1 MARDDELKYAGEF
14 RIDECTI
21 ITHEGFEYN
30 INALIESVNFYEDIY
45 SATVSGSIIVK
56 DTTNIV
62 MNFPIIGQ
70 ERLLLKIQTPQTN
83 PTRETS
89 IDFTKMP
96 LYIYKINMQEGLNEG
111 SQLISLEFAS
121 SEGLRNQ
128 TSRISQSYSG
138 QPSEIV
144 EKILRD
150 ESYLKSKKEL
160 IVEPTANNVKVV
172 FPNYKPFKCIRHL
185 LNISN
190 SSVANNSPSYLFYE
204 TAAGFNFRTFDGLC
218 KEPVKFFFRENVA
231 SVLNEKKVIDVRLN
245 LETIVSYQIVTS
257 KDTYK
262 NLQNGMIASK
272 LIEHDIYHKKLDL
285 YKYDYLSN
293 FDTDIH
299 PDEGGSP
306 IIAAAEDLE
315 TLKPITD
322 SDAKLYVSSTA
333 SGYSF
338 SEGSNY
344 PYQSDN
350 RNQTLQRKKSRKIQ
364 FESGVALNVEVPGQT
379 AIHAGDK
386 IRLEIGAT
394 SSIVQ
399 KDEDTD
405 LTGNYIVTQLRHTF
419 NQSGDAKHSI
429 VMRVAKD
436 SKQGNAYGN
445 SIQRMPSHTI
455 TSAANNSVTKSTDT
469 EYYSQTTAI

>member
-1 MARDDELKYAGEF
+1 MTNTFEWF
-14 RIDECTI
+14 I
-21 ITHEGFEYN
+21 IWEYN
-30 INALIESVNFYEDIY
+30 FYIICSRFY
-45 SATVSGSIIVK
+45 S
-56 DTTNIV
+56 
-62 MNFPIIGQ
+62 
-70 ERLLLKIQTPQTN
+70 
-83 PTRETS
+83 
-89 IDFTKMP
+89 
-96 LYIYKINMQEGLNEG
+96 
-111 SQLISLEFAS
+111 
-121 SEGLRNQ
+121 
-128 TSRISQSYSG
+128 
-138 QPSEIV
+138 
-144 EKILRD
+144 
-150 ESYLKSKKEL
+150 
-160 IVEPTANNVKVV
+160 
-172 FPNYKPFKCIRHL
+172 
-185 LNISN
+185 
-190 SSVANNSPSYLFYE
+190 
-204 TAAGFNFRTFDGLC
+204 
-218 KEPVKFFFRENVA
+218 KFFFRENVA
-231 SVLNEKKVIDVRLN
+231 SVLNDKKVIDVRLN

-285 YKYDYLSN
+285 HKYDYLSN

-306 IIAAAEDLE
+306 IIAAAEDLDSK
-315 TLKPITD
+315 KPITD
-322 SDAKLYVSSTA
+322 SDAKLYVTSTA

-364 FESGVALNVEVPGQT
+364 FESGVAKRRSAWSNC
-379 AIHAGDK
+379 IHAGDK

-445 SIQRMPSHTI
+445 SVQNVNMLYQDGGKAT
-455 TSAANNSVTKSTDT
+455 TKSTDT
-469 EYYSQTTAI
+469 EYYSQTTAV